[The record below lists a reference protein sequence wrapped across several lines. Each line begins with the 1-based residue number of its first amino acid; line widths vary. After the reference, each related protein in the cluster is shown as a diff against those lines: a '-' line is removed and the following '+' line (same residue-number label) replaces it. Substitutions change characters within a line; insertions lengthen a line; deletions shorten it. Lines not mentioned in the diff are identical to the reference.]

1 MIRFINK
8 LIFKKI
14 LGWRIEGFIP
24 EDKKIIAI
32 VAPHTSWND
41 LFVGIFTR
49 SILKMENR
57 VKFLGKEELFKIPL
71 FGYILR
77 KIGGFPVARNKET
90 NSVDSVV
97 EIFNKKK
104 NFFLALAPEGT
115 RKKVDKLKTGF
126 YYIALKA
133 KVPILLV
140 GFDFKKKLVHFGEK
154 LYPSGD
160 IEKDMKI
167 IITYFKK
174 FQGKIPVNGLNHFKV
189 WKDIW

>member
-32 VAPHTSWND
+32 VAPHTSWHD

-49 SILKMENR
+49 SVLKMENK
-57 VKFLGKEELFKIPL
+57 VKFLGKEELFKIPF

-77 KIGGFPVARNKET
+77 KIGGFPVVRNKQT

-97 EIFNKKK
+97 EIFNKK
-104 NFFLALAPEGT
+104 N
-115 RKKVDKLKTGF
+115 KKCR
-126 YYIALKA
+126 
-133 KVPILLV
+133 P
-140 GFDFKKKLVHFGEK
+140 
-154 LYPSGD
+154 
-160 IEKDMKI
+160 
-167 IITYFKK
+167 
-174 FQGKIPVNGLNHFKV
+174 
-189 WKDIW
+189 